1 MLFICP
7 NVSKPS
13 AKGFMN
19 NTGFIGNPDPSAAL
33 VEGEAFVNT
42 LNDTKYLDLDN

>member
-13 AKGFMN
+13 AKSFMN
-19 NTGFIGNPDPSAAL
+19 NTGFIGNPYPSAAFA
-33 VEGEAFVNT
+33 EGEIFVNT
-42 LNDTKYLDLDN
+42 LNNTKYLDLDN